1 MHITEKEIEKY
12 LSEIR
17 SNLVC
22 NRKTQNLIAR
32 DIEGLVYDYAEAK
45 GVTDISEL
53 YEHFGT
59 PEEMAK
65 TQMSQIDPKKI
76 NKAMKIK
83 KAVVIGIIAAL
94 IMLALSLVISLA
106 DAHYNHIGYVEQH
119 VAVTDADVSEYCAI
133 DSESIVIEYETNK
146 EN

>member
-83 KAVVIGIIAAL
+83 KAVVIGIIVAL
-94 IMLALSLVISLA
+94 AMVALYFALSIYDSYLIH
-106 DAHYNHIGYVEQH
+106 DGYVYYEEISTQ
-119 VAVTDADVSEYCAI
+119 TDAVY
-133 DSESIVIEYETNK
+133 
-146 EN
+146 

>member
-1 MHITEKEIEKY
+1 M
-12 LSEIR
+12 
-17 SNLVC
+17 
-22 NRKTQNLIAR
+22 
-32 DIEGLVYDYAEAK
+32 VYDYAEAK

-83 KAVVIGIIAAL
+83 KAVVIGIIVAL
-94 IMLALSLVISLA
+94 IMLAISLTITLF
-106 DAHYNHIGYVEQH
+106 DSHKSYVGYIERYS
-119 VAVTDADVSEYCAI
+119 AKTNTDTAEYY
-133 DSESIVIEYETNK
+133 SIETEILIIED
-146 EN
+146 